1 MSLILL
7 DSNVIIDVMRGVED
21 ARSYL
26 RTAIDVDQVWSVTP
40 VRTELL
46 AGVRAG
52 EIDRLRALFDEIV
65 WQDVTMSI
73 ADRAGKFAARYSR
86 SHQIGLVDLVLAAAA
101 IELGGVVATRNV
113 RDFPMFP
120 DLRPPY

>member
-7 DSNVIIDVMRGVED
+7 DSIVIIDVMRGVEA

-26 RTAIDVDQVWSVTP
+26 RTVIDVDRVWSVTP

-52 EIDRLRALFDEIV
+52 EIDRLSALFDEIV
-65 WQDVTMSI
+65 WQDVTVPI
-73 ADRAGKFAARYSR
+73 ADRAGEFAAQYAR
-86 SHQIGLVDLVLAAAA
+86 SHQIGLVDLFLAAAA
-101 IELGGVVATRNV
+101 VELGGVVATRNV

-120 DLRPPY
+120 DLEPPY

>member
-7 DSNVIIDVMRGVED
+7 DSNVIIDVMRGSEA

-26 RTAIDVDQVWSVTP
+26 RTVVDVDQVWSVTP